1 MKTLIVVRHAK
12 SSWDSDSLQDF
23 DRPLNERGK
32 KDAPDMAERLK
43 EKGLK
48 IDALVSSPAKRAKK
62 TAKLF
67 AEGLKIDKEAIVFVD
82 NLYGADVETL
92 YAAVGNLANK
102 YETVALFAHN
112 PGLTDFVNTLT
123 GVRIDNLPT
132 CGVFAVQ
139 ADTNTWS
146 SFRLSEKSFLFF
158 DYPKNPLG
166 VAD

>member
-12 SSWDSDSLQDF
+12 SSWDSESLQDF

-32 KDAPDMAERLK
+32 RDAPDMAQRLK
-43 EKGLK
+43 EKDLQV
-48 IDALVSSPAKRAKK
+48 DLLLSSPAKRAKK

-67 AEGLKIDKEAIVFVD
+67 AEGLNLDKDKILFVD

-92 YAAVGNLANK
+92 YAAVGNLPNK
-102 YETVALFAHN
+102 HEVVALFAHN

-139 ADTNTWS
+139 ADTNTWNTFKDS
-146 SFRLSEKSFLFF
+146 TKNFLFF

-166 VAD
+166 LLD